1 MCIIEY
7 YCLEENMDQRTIGF
21 IGSGRVTAF
30 MIEGLYRAHTNLAIT
45 VMDANLAV
53 SENLSRRIAS
63 VTDAGTDYV
72 NMGNADFLF
81 LALPPPSVQAGCES
95 IAPFLGKHTI
105 VISLAPKAP
114 LPALSNWLGTD
125 KIARYIPNA
134 ATSIGE
140 GYNPVAWGPSMNE
153 PERTRVREL
162 LSVLGDMPEVD
173 EANLETY
180 AVLSAMGPTYLWP
193 LLDEMITSGVRYG
206 LTTDESARLVSR
218 MAVAS
223 ANMIEVRGKDYATRM
238 DMIPSKPMA
247 DIEQELRGLFRVKL
261 DAIHAK
267 LSN

>member
-1 MCIIEY
+1 
-7 YCLEENMDQRTIGF
+7 MDQRTIGF

-30 MIEGLYRAHTNLAIT
+30 MIEGLFRAHTNLAIT
-45 VMDANLAV
+45 VMDANPAV
-53 SENLSRRIAS
+53 SENLAQRITS
-63 VTDAGTDYV
+63 VTNAGTNSKNV
-72 NMGNADFLF
+72 GKADFLF
-81 LALPPPSVQAGCES
+81 IALPPPNVQAGCES
-95 IAPFLGKHTI
+95 IAPFVGQHTI
-105 VISLAPKAP
+105 VVSLAPKASIS
-114 LPALSNWLGTD
+114 ALSNWLGTD

-140 GYNPVAWGPSMNE
+140 GYNPVAWGSSISE
-153 PERTRVREL
+153 SDRKLVREL

-173 EANLETY
+173 ETNLETY

-206 LTTDESARLVSR
+206 LTPDESARLVSR

-223 ANMIEVRGKDYATRM
+223 ANMIEAPGKDYATRM

-247 DIEQELRGLFRVKL
+247 DIEQDLRGLFRAKL